1 MTGIAKFA
9 QKNKLDIFVIALLP
23 LVMLFNW
30 ISSKLPNIT
39 ETIYSEYIFIV
50 IARILAILFNIFP
63 FSIFEIICITL
74 LCIIFS
80 YTFITLLKILKQP
93 SKLIELLSML
103 IIRSMTFVS
112 IIYFLFIF
120 LWGFNYNRLPLS
132 DILGLTIDKAS
143 VDELESL
150 CKNLLEETLELR
162 EQVKEDSTGVMIF
175 EINLSNII
183 SNAHEGY
190 EVLAKDYK
198 VFSGDFS
205 KPKKVYFSNI
215 MSILNIS
222 GIYSPFTGEAN
233 INTYPPDI
241 FLPSTICH
249 EMAHQRGFAREDE
262 ANFISYLVCKNHTDP
277 QFQYSGYLQAL
288 THAMHKLKKYD
299 QNKYNDIREI
309 YSQGMNNDLNT
320 VNQFWRNYSGTM
332 IAKTSNKMNDNY
344 LKINR
349 QKDGTQSYGRVV
361 DLLIAEY
368 QINAN

>member
-1 MTGIAKFA
+1 MPDIAKFVH
-9 QKNKLDIFVIALLP
+9 NHKLDMLIIALLP
-23 LVMLFNW
+23 LVMLLNF

-39 ETIYSEYIFIV
+39 ETIYSENLFIV
-50 IARILAILFNIFP
+50 IARTLAILFNIFP

-74 LCIIFS
+74 FCIILS
-80 YTFITLLKILKQP
+80 YTLITLLKILKQP
-93 SKLIELLSML
+93 SKLIELLSMF
-103 IIRSMTFVS
+103 IVRSITFVS

-143 VDELESL
+143 VYELENL
-150 CKNLLEETLELR
+150 CENLLEKTLELR
-162 EQVKEDSTGVMIF
+162 EQVNEDSTGVMIF
-175 EINLSNII
+175 EKNLSDII

-190 EVLAKDYK
+190 AVLAKDYK
-198 VFSGDFS
+198 VFSGKFS

-215 MSILNIS
+215 MSIITIS

-277 QFQYSGYLQAL
+277 QFQYSGYLEVL
-288 THAMHKLKKYD
+288 RYAMHQLYRYD
-299 QNKYNDIREI
+299 KNKYNDLKKK
-309 YSQGMNNDLNT
+309 YSQGMKNDLHA
-320 VNQFWRNYSGTM
+320 VYQFWRNYSGT
-332 IAKTSNKMNDNY
+332 IVAKTSEKMNDTY

-349 QKDGTQSYGRVV
+349 QKDGTHSYGRVV

-368 QINAN
+368 RKNAN